1 MFFAM
6 RIYPVEFLPSHNLF
20 FGLVTSVSNM
30 KPGMNKRGQ
39 SHLISTIEYHP
50 VEYRVLLIS

>member
-1 MFFAM
+1 M
-6 RIYPVEFLPSHNLF
+6 RIYHVEFFKLPSHNLSI
-20 FGLVTSVSNM
+20 GLVTSVSNM

-50 VEYRVLLIS
+50 VEYRVLLIL